1 MKSFLHVGCGHLN
14 KSHAKGFDNDNWS
27 EIRFD
32 IDKNVNP
39 DIEGTLLDMS
49 AVETGSI
56 DAIYS
61 CHNIEHV
68 FPHEVE
74 VVLKEFLRVLNDD
87 GMVVVLCPDLQSVA
101 ESILQDKLLDPL
113 YESDAG
119 PIAPID
125 ILYGLR
131 LDLEKGNHYM
141 AHKCGFTYSSLLG
154 CFIQAGFKKW
164 IGGRKPDIYELC
176 LVACKGEKSNEELN
190 TLASQFLP

>member
-68 FPHEVE
+68 FPHEVA

-176 LVACKGEKSNEELN
+176 LVACKGEKSN

>member
-68 FPHEVE
+68 F
-74 VVLKEFLRVLNDD
+74 
-87 GMVVVLCPDLQSVA
+87 S
-101 ESILQDKLLDPL
+101 
-113 YESDAG
+113 
-119 PIAPID
+119 
-125 ILYGLR
+125 
-131 LDLEKGNHYM
+131 
-141 AHKCGFTYSSLLG
+141 
-154 CFIQAGFKKW
+154 
-164 IGGRKPDIYELC
+164 
-176 LVACKGEKSNEELN
+176 
-190 TLASQFLP
+190 